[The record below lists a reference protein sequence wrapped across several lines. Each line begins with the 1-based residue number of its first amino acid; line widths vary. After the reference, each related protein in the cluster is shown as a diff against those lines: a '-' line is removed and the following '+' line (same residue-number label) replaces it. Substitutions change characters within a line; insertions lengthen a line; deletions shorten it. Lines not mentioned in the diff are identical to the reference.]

1 MPPRKKQPKKPA
13 QKKKVIK
20 RRLSEEEVIQKRWR
34 MFAENERIVKELE
47 NANDSTK
54 VRALFN
60 SNPAYRL
67 LLATLPRGT
76 DTNHALMAARNELL
90 ERARGSSQRLG
101 KGLHSHLYPLS
112 PARVFCA

>member
-60 SNPAYRL
+60 SNPAYRRL
-67 LLATLPRGT
+67 LRMFPPGP
-76 DTNHALMAARNELL
+76 TNDHGLMTVRNELL
-90 ERARGSSQRLG
+90 ERARSSSQRLG
-101 KGLHSHLYPLS
+101 KGLHSH
-112 PARVFCA
+112 